1 MKLLF
6 WLKLLI
12 PLSLCN
18 SISPLSWL
26 KTKFQD
32 ESFVLGLT
40 IDLRQCPSFSDTIS
54 FYSLNSRPFSYR
66 LPSQN
71 TKVQLDNFAVFFLPS
86 KSHFSNIAALQ
97 YFYRQL
103 SDLEQ
108 HKRKTFII
116 SLFILFLYKGDLLIV
131 SWSYCFPIFKLR

>member
-18 SISPLSWL
+18 SISPLSWS

-40 IDLRQCPSFSDTIS
+40 IDLRQCSSFSDTIS

-71 TKVQLDNFAVFFLPS
+71 TKVQLDNFAVFLPS
-86 KSHFSNIAALQ
+86 KSHFSDMAALQ

-103 SDLEQ
+103 SDLGQ